1 MLSLYQTSSLGISWI
16 IQKNI
21 MRDGTIKSKLRRYK
35 DMCGHNAT
43 GKVLLFKLF
52 RRGSKV

>member
-1 MLSLYQTSSLGISWI
+1 
-16 IQKNI
+16 

-43 GKVLLFKLF
+43 GKVL
-52 RRGSKV
+52 